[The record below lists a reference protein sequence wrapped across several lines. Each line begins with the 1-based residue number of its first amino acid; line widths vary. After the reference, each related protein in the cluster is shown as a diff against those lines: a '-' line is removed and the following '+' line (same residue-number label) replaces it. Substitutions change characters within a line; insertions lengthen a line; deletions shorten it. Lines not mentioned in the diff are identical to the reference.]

1 METIDE
7 EEIKEHLEEEM
18 AKFEDAG
25 YFKRLFKMFVGFG
38 RPRNSPEYKEA
49 MIELQ
54 RQSAPLLAILLPL
67 MFIVTLFV
75 VTAVTGDGKKELK
88 VEIVQAD
95 QQEEKLEEIET
106 PSTAAWTSTV
116 RRRRS
121 LPRRW
126 ICSSRRR
133 DACWTSASAKSWT

>member
-18 AKFEDAG
+18 AKFEDVG
-25 YFKRLFKMFVGFG
+25 YFKRLFKMFVGLG

-49 MIELQ
+49 MTELE

-67 MFIVTLFV
+67 MFIVTLCV

-95 QQEEKLEEIET
+95 
-106 PSTAAWTSTV
+106 
-116 RRRRS
+116 
-121 LPRRW
+121 
-126 ICSSRRR
+126 
-133 DACWTSASAKSWT
+133 